1 MKRILLFLFA
11 SAVAYTAPPIHAA
24 EGRVEFSPE
33 GEFSEAAIR
42 RGVKA
47 TKTRCEGLP
56 NAVWVSTPDHGEECL
71 KYWTAG
77 FPGRL
82 AGRVAGRAIVFF
94 HGDVWLGPGKTS
106 KDYLRTSEWSIQR
119 DAEKWSSRL
128 GAPYV
133 FFGRPGAFG
142 SSGDHM
148 QRRREG
154 ESILISAALDQHKD
168 RLKIQEFVIAGQS
181 GGGHVTSALL
191 TRRADIVCAVPTSA
205 PSSPR
210 VCWLIKGLKK
220 DTTGYGDSYEPA
232 EHLGNA
238 RVHEKLRV
246 FVLGDPD
253 DSNVVW
259 PSQTVMADRLQAK
272 GIPVETLLGKGSGP
286 QNHSLSGLSDSARIV
301 ASWCYQDLSTE
312 EILRKAVEG
321 LHG

>member
-1 MKRILLFLFA
+1 MMRILLFLVA
-11 SAVAYTAPPIHAA
+11 SVVANAASPSHAA
-24 EGRVEFSPE
+24 EGRVEFAPE
-33 GEFSEAAIR
+33 GDFSETAIR

-47 TKTRCEGLP
+47 TKTQCEGLH

-77 FPGRL
+77 FPGS
-82 AGRVAGRAIVFF
+82 VAGRAVVFF
-94 HGDVWLGPGKTS
+94 HGDVWVGPGKTS
-106 KDYLRTSEWSIQR
+106 KGYLRTSEWSIQR
-119 DAEKWSSRL
+119 DAEKWSRML

-154 ESILISAALDQHKD
+154 ESILISAALDLIKD
-168 RLKIQEFVIAGQS
+168 RLKIKEFVIAGQS

-191 TRRADIVCAVPTSA
+191 TRRADIICAVPTSA

-210 VCWLIKGLKK
+210 VRWLIKGLKK

-253 DSNVVW
+253 DANVVW
-259 PSQTVMADRLQAK
+259 PSQTAMADSLKAK
-272 GIPVETLLGKGSGP
+272 GIPVETLHGKGTGP
-286 QNHSLSGLSDSARIV
+286 DSHSLSDSARIV

-312 EILRKAVEG
+312 GILRKAAEG
-321 LHG
+321 LRG